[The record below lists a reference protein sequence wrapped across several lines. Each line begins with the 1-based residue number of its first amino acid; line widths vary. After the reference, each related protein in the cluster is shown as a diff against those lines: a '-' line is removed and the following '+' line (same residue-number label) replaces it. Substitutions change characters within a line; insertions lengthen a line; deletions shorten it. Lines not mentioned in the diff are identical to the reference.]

1 MKKATIIA
9 ALLISSAATT
19 FAQTW
24 NVDKA
29 HSRIGFNVTHLSV
42 ADLGGT
48 FNSIDAK
55 ITSAKPDFSDAA
67 VEFSADINSINTDNE
82 QRDKHLQTADFFDAE
97 KFPKLTFKSTSWKK
111 VADKKYKVA
120 GDLTLHGVTK
130 PVVLDVVFNGTS
142 TNPMSK
148 KTIAGFNITGKVKRS
163 EFGVAPSMPAAML
176 SDEVTLL
183 ASTEFA
189 KD

>member
-9 ALLISSAATT
+9 ALLISSAAT

-24 NVDKA
+24 SVDKA
-29 HSRIGFNVTHLSV
+29 HSRVGFNFTHLQV
-42 ADLGGT
+42 AELGGT
-48 FNSIDAK
+48 FNSVDGK

-111 VADKKYKVA
+111 VSDKKYKVA

-130 PVVLDVVFNGTS
+130 PVVLDVVLGGTGIH
-142 TNPMSK
+142 PQSK
-148 KTIAGFNITGKVKRS
+148 KPIAGFKITGIIKRTD
-163 EFGVAPSMPAAML
+163 FGIAPALPALMV
-176 SDEVTLL
+176 SDEVNLS
-183 ASTEFA
+183 ANAEFA